1 MQALHKSYRASLK
14 ILVSR
19 YLKSCVRLFSV
30 WVFLSSGLSSN
41 LAPNRQSRRYIP
53 ISVNIN
59 RLSLVNVFLFLRCYN
74 WAMKNYIS
82 ALGFT
87 LVELLVTISVAAI
100 LLSVAV
106 PSYTS
111 LIGSSHSSD
120 AVKKLAASFSHA
132 RSEAV
137 TRGENIT
144 VCASTDFAVCS
155 GDTQWETGWIVLSA
169 ANVVLRVES
178 SLPTSVDFV
187 GDVSST
193 CFNRLGNLCVPATE
207 SYTAR
212 ANGESAALTVES
224 SGLVRF

>member
-1 MQALHKSYRASLK
+1 
-14 ILVSR
+14 
-19 YLKSCVRLFSV
+19 
-30 WVFLSSGLSSN
+30 
-41 LAPNRQSRRYIP
+41 
-53 ISVNIN
+53 
-59 RLSLVNVFLFLRCYN
+59 
-74 WAMKNYIS
+74 MKNYIS
-82 ALGFT
+82 DINALGFT

-178 SLPTSVDFV
+178 SLPTPVDFL
-187 GDVSST
+187 GDVSNV
-193 CFNRLGNLCVPATE
+193 CFTRLGNQCVAGAGAWDF
-207 SYTAR
+207 TAS
-212 ANGESAALTVES
+212 ANGEDADLTVEL